1 MGRWAF
7 TRDGEI
13 ISFTRDGKMGFH
25 KRWGDNKLHKRW
37 GRWALGGRLPWERW
51 EVFFF
56 FGCEGENGGLGW
68 EGIGF
73 LILG

>member
-25 KRWGDNKLHKRW
+25 KRWGDELHKRW
-37 GRWALGGRLPWERW
+37 GRWALGGEIALGEMGGI
-51 EVFFF
+51 FF
-56 FGCEGENGGLGW
+56 FGV
-68 EGIGF
+68 
-73 LILG
+73 